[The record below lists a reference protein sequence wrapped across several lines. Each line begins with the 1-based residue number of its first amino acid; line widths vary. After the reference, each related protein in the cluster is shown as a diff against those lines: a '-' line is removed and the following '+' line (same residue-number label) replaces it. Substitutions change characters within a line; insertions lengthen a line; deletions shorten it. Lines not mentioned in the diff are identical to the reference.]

1 MISLN
6 CLENYMHDWLD
17 QYEYSI
23 SSTDTG
29 ELAGDPL
36 ELATGINEDLHL
48 LYGELVGVLNLGCGF
63 TIEIGRRLDVEGII
77 CPEVFSILKYHFWIA
92 HAFHSSI
99 AAEALAGGLAAQ
111 REPSACVSATFVV
124 EKNQSWSI
132 WHGVGQVSLRWV
144 TLSST
149 SMRFV
154 RIWEMSSD
162 CHVRRGIWFVSVEM
176 IIWFLGTFRVMNRR
190 IKYSLMKSLDIKQV
204 SYLSAWVSDPVLS
217 TVSLLIIRSAGRRSD
232 WGSLFCSQIFFVETD
247 ACLGG

>member
-1 MISLN
+1 
-6 CLENYMHDWLD
+6 
-17 QYEYSI
+17 
-23 SSTDTG
+23 
-29 ELAGDPL
+29 
-36 ELATGINEDLHL
+36 L
-48 LYGELVGVLNLGCGF
+48 LFGELVGVLNLGCGF

-77 CPEVFSILKYHFWIA
+77 CPEVFSILKCHFWIA

-99 AAEALAGGLAAQ
+99 AAEALAGRLAAQ

-162 CHVRRGIWFVSVEM
+162 CHVRRGIRFVSVEM

-190 IKYSLMKSLDIKQV
+190 IKYSLMKSLDI
-204 SYLSAWVSDPVLS
+204 SRYLICLLESEILFWALCLYW
-217 TVSLLIIRSAGRRSD
+217 SLGL
-232 WGSLFCSQIFFVETD
+232 
-247 ACLGG
+247 LGGDLIEGVCFAVKFSLWRRMLVSVDKETFLCAQMVKCGLRWPRLRADVNILHCTGLVYSRLCGILGHTG